1 MSLESMEDLLLDQL
15 RILYHAEKQ
24 FVAALPKLI
33 VHTTCM
39 PLRQTLA
46 DHLEETERQVARLER
61 VFETLDH
68 TPRGG
73 RCRAAEGL
81 IEDAS
86 ESIRR
91 SVRGAVMDAAII
103 ANVQRIEHLEIAAY
117 GCTIAFARLLG
128 LAPISSVLTESLIEE
143 KNLNDNLTRIA
154 EEEVNEQAV
163 SAGVAHR

>member
-1 MSLESMEDLLLDQL
+1 MSLESMEDLLLDHL
-15 RILYHAEKQ
+15 RSLYHAEKQ

-61 VFETLDH
+61 VFETLEH

-81 IEDAS
+81 IEDAN
-86 ESIRR
+86 EATRR
-91 SVRGAVMDAAII
+91 STRGAVMDAAII
-103 ANVQRIEHLEIAAY
+103 AGVQRIEHLEIASY
-117 GCTIAFARLLG
+117 GCVIAFARLLG

-143 KNLNDNLTRIA
+143 KNLNDTLTRIA

-163 SAGVAHR
+163 TAGAAHR